1 MTFTLLKTLLPM
13 VIGYLNLL
21 KTISESERI
30 SDYFIA
36 LLELALLTEASST
49 QKQQQH
55 TDNEK

>member
-1 MTFTLLKTLLPM
+1 M